1 MKRSQNILREKLRK
15 TWRPFKLAPLTVAV
29 SSMVLAGCGDEA
41 QPQVSAEVFKNL
53 SECINQNPT
62 LAAEC
67 QTAYQNALAEAAKT
81 APRYNSESDCVAE
94 FGAGQCVQSPGTGWF
109 MPMMAGYMF
118 GKLMNSGR
126 PSYSN
131 VPVFIPKDQRNPN
144 YGKWTTSTGYSYG
157 NAGTSNRNVTLDNN
171 ALKENQPQRAPY
183 RAAVLAPPWK
193 PNPAGIS
200 VMIAPAA
207 APVAMVGH
215 LRLPVKALT
224 AAVAVAAGVAD
235 VPRSL

>member
-157 NAGTSNRNVTLDNN
+157 NASTSNRNVTLDNN
-171 ALKENQPQRAPY
+171 ALKE
-183 RAAVLAPPWK
+183 K
-193 PNPAGIS
+193 
-200 VMIAPAA
+200 PAA
-207 APVAMVGH
+207 TRTLSRGGFGSTVEAKSSWDK
-215 LRLPVKALT
+215 R
-224 AAVAVAAGVAD
+224 D
-235 VPRSL
+235 DRSSGSSGGSGWSSSSSRKSSYSGSSSRSWGG

>member
-1 MKRSQNILREKLRK
+1 MKRSQNILREQLRK

-81 APRYNSESDCVAE
+81 APRYNTESDCVSE

-131 VPVFIPKDQRNPN
+131 VPVFIPKDPRNPS

-171 ALKENQPQRAPY
+171 ALKQ
-183 RAAVLAPPWK
+183 K
-193 PNPAGIS
+193 
-200 VMIAPAA
+200 PAA
-207 APVAMVGH
+207 TRTLSRGGFGSTVEAKSSWDK
-215 LRLPVKALT
+215 R
-224 AAVAVAAGVAD
+224 D
-235 VPRSL
+235 DRSSGGSGGNGWSSSSSHKSSYSGSSSRSWGG